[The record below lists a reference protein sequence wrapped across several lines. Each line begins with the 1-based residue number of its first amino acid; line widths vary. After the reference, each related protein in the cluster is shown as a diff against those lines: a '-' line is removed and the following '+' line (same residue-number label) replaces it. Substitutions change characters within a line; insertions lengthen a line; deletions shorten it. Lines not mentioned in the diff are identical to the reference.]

1 MMSSPIPP
9 RPHWLRMIAGALGA
23 IASAA
28 VFGAV
33 IASLLSIDSPRARTQ
48 LQNPFDAAGSAR

>member
-1 MMSSPIPP
+1 MMSSPTTP
-9 RPHWLRMIAGALGA
+9 RPQWFRMIAGAVGA

-48 LQNPFDAAGSAR
+48 LQNPFDASRSAR